1 MDMMILST
9 ETVRYVTRLIENL
22 FIMGGI
28 CVALPITV
36 VWLITRYRTKKM
48 ERKMDVLM
56 KTVDNGQQVDPALLT
71 SMQEG
76 EGKARLKNNLLNR
89 LASGIFFTL
98 GGVLL
103 IISMI
108 VHYFVREYIDMGVI
122 VIGSVCVSLGA
133 GLLVSYFVG
142 RKFLAKEIEAEE
154 NKIDLK

>member
-9 ETVRYVTRLIENL
+9 ETVRYLTNLIENL

-56 KTVDNGQQVDPALLT
+56 KTVENGQQVDPALLT

-98 GGVLL
+98 GGVSL
-103 IISMI
+103 IITMI
-108 VHYFVREYIDMGVI
+108 VNYFVKEYLNMGVI
-122 VIGSVCVSLGA
+122 FIGSVCASLGA
-133 GLLVSYFVG
+133 GILVSYFVG
-142 RKFLAKEIEAEE
+142 RKLLAKEIEAEE
-154 NKIDLK
+154 NTIDLK